1 MIIDPQKETKK
12 EDLLNVSFDVI
23 IEFSIPK
30 IAMENMIF
38 YAKNN
43 YKVIMATT
51 GWYDE
56 LDEVKKMFQNSSGA
70 LLWS

>member
-1 MIIDPQKETKK
+1 LDVK
-12 EDLLNVSFDVI
+12 FDVI
-23 IEFSIPK
+23 IEFCIPK
-30 IAMENMIF
+30 VAMENMAF

-51 GWYDE
+51 GWYDN
-56 LDEVKKMFQNSSGA
+56 LIDVKKMFEKSSGG